1 MSCCAWITRQYCTLG
16 NLRKPF
22 MATRMLLNNFL
33 VHGLACSMCYLY
45 TSSERKFY
53 YFCIQ
58 LDRVNPLGSPCPAD
72 EWDLCLFATFLANA
86 VQYSTIKVYLL
97 LSTAFLTYWSGLSK
111 PLLNYLRFQRVLQG
125 RCYGSHL
132 KSLGCQHICKFWA
145 ARYLAY
151 FGFLCSAEFTVP
163 NLVSYLSAVHLGV
176 AQVAIDSYSLPSS
189 IQIQVKVSKT
199 DLFRRAGVQGNF
211 F

>member
-16 NLRKPF
+16 HLRKPF

-86 VQYSTIKVYLL
+86 VQYSTIKVY
-97 LSTAFLTYWSGLSK
+97 
-111 PLLNYLRFQRVLQG
+111 
-125 RCYGSHL
+125 
-132 KSLGCQHICKFWA
+132 I
-145 ARYLAY
+145 
-151 FGFLCSAEFTVP
+151 
-163 NLVSYLSAVHLGV
+163 SAVHSLR
-176 AQVAIDSYSLPSS
+176 IDQGFPNPFS
-189 IQIQVKVSKT
+189 ITCDSNECSRDAVMAVILKALDVNTFASFGQPVT
-199 DLFRRAGVQGNF
+199 
-211 F
+211 